1 MTEFSGALVTKEPLG
16 PMQCSSHSSL
26 SSDNHGT
33 STNLTL
39 ISMKRRA
46 ELFKLVTRAKVQ
58 KAWRLIRV
66 RKSWEKDMH
75 KQKALP
81 APFVSVHVKDK
92 RGSMRAS
99 FLLIFAMI
107 QCICGFV
114 FPICDAFALTD
125 KWTQFAINHKYYL
138 EGFSVFQHIGA
149 IMFLAYLQLL
159 IMWFGISTENNFV
172 KHGSMNRRSDMNQ
185 RLFSERPPK
194 RLGRFEIRQVD
205 ENQQRFIFTRPD
217 LSLSSGDLTRTSHK
231 SDNAV
236 GCLGRSLCC
245 RHKSNRPTK
254 RKTDH
259 VTLHKDGMNV
269 YMRLG
274 AVGFGLG
281 VMIHDGFNLS
291 SAWELGEPSC
301 HSLLW
306 VPKHLLRLIWVLWQT
321 YFIFKFHRIVLN
333 VQKFWVRM
341 AFTHLAVVNLCH
353 WLKVVVGEISDTLKH
368 IEATADGS
376 ASIVQDIL
384 AYVFSKYGFE
394 SGETKVNVHG
404 LPLLQNSS
412 FVAAN
417 VSNLAGEVRKHV
429 DLYTQYHRPQ
439 VNCQAHLGNTLKP
452 FLFPLIIEY
461 CLITG
466 TLFYKMLQRVGQR
479 LPFKSNISGRLPITS
494 VEVLGERAASVP
506 SLNVLPS
513 AISTARSC
521 GTGVMKHNGL
531 KEKACERHTYYRQLL
546 GCRVYLP
553 PLLDD
558 FEEEQVQVC
567 SPQACDPNSIINTIQ
582 TRLRRRYR
590 DSHCHRSHTGL
601 FLGLMIFTASC
612 IGISFFL
619 GRNKINLL
627 RFTPNIYQ
635 HWKIFVLSASL
646 LASVLALIQT
656 NQLKFRRRKSSESF
670 EYSLLGLGLLGYLA
684 FYMLLFVPSLEAI
697 VHVYLYGTTADQT
710 EAKLKAVDRMN
721 TLNLDRLVGTAWL
734 YMGKSVLE
742 IVQVLAQFFLII
754 EASRRGP
761 CCANQAAI
769 KPGRSTIVFL
779 LIANLALW
787 LVNTFEARHTEQH
800 LILYKHYFGLR
811 TWSIITCCF
820 IPLIIFFRFHSTVCL
835 AQIWSSLYKLE

>member
-1 MTEFSGALVTKEPLG
+1 MTEFSGALVRGEHIG
-16 PMQCSSHSSL
+16 PSQCSLHGSL
-26 SSDNHGT
+26 SSENNGT
-33 STNLTL
+33 STYLTRTSL
-39 ISMKRRA
+39 KRRT

-58 KAWRLIRV
+58 KAWRLIRL
-66 RKSWEKDMH
+66 RKSWEKEIH

-99 FLLIFAMI
+99 SLLIFAII

-138 EGFSVFQHIGA
+138 E
-149 IMFLAYLQLL
+149 
-159 IMWFGISTENNFV
+159 TE
-172 KHGSMNRRSDMNQ
+172 Q
-185 RLFSERPPK
+185 RVLFT
-194 RLGRFEIRQVD
+194 G
-205 ENQQRFIFTRPD
+205 PD
-217 LSLSSGDLTRTSHK
+217 LSVSSSDPTCPPHN
-231 SDNAV
+231 SDNLG
-236 GCLGRSLCC
+236 GCLGRSRCC
-245 RHKSNRPTK
+245 RHKSNRLTK
-254 RKTDH
+254 RKRDY
-259 VTLHKDGMNV
+259 VTVHKDGMNL

-306 VPKHLLRLIWVLWQT
+306 VPRHLLRLIWVLWQT
-321 YFIFKFHRIVLN
+321 YFIFKFHRIVLH
-333 VQKFWVRM
+333 VHKFWVRM

-384 AYVFSKYGFE
+384 TYVFSKYGFE
-394 SGETKVNVHG
+394 SSESKVNEQG
-404 LPLLQNSS
+404 FPLLQNSS
-412 FVAAN
+412 FVVAN

-429 DLYTQYHRPQ
+429 DLYTQYHRPH
-439 VNCQAHLGNTLKP
+439 VDCQAHLGNTLKP

-466 TLFYKMLQRVGQR
+466 TLFYKMLQRVGHKST
-479 LPFKSNISGRLPITS
+479 FKPKISNAIPMNS
-494 VEVLGERAASVP
+494 VEILGGRAASVP
-506 SLNVLPS
+506 SLNVLPPVVNS
-513 AISTARSC
+513 AGSF
-521 GTGVMKHNGL
+521 GTGLMKL
-531 KEKACERHTYYRQLL
+531 ADPKEKACERHTYYRQLL

-553 PLLDD
+553 PILDD
-558 FEEEQVQVC
+558 VQEQEL
-567 SPQACDPNSIINTIQ
+567 QACDPNSMITTIQ

-590 DSHCHRSHTGL
+590 ESHCHRSHTGL

-619 GRNKINLL
+619 GRNKINLF

-635 HWKIFVLSASL
+635 HWKMFILSTSL

-656 NQLKFRRRKSSESF
+656 NQLKFRNRKSSESF
-670 EYSLLGLGLLGYLA
+670 EYSLLGLGLLGYLV

-697 VHVYLYGTTADQT
+697 LHVYLYGTTTDQT
-710 EAKLKAVDRMN
+710 DTKLKVVDRMT

-734 YMGKSVLE
+734 YMGKSALE
-742 IVQVLAQFFLII
+742 IVQVLAQFFFII

-761 CCANQAAI
+761 CCFNQAAI

-787 LVNTFEARHTEQH
+787 LVNTFETRHTEQQ